1 MAKLNRKAEILS
13 AAIELFRMKGFAAVS
28 TRDLADHAGLSRS
41 HVYHYFDDWDQL
53 RREAFLAFSKDQL
66 AHVSAPLRDAP
77 PTRALEG
84 FLRACLPADADGDWT
99 LWLDAWDEALHDP
112 ELARIYLDADAQ
124 WRAMLMG
131 IIEHGVATGDF
142 RCAAPDRAARQLFS
156 LAMGQ
161 ANDLLLAPSERAAER
176 ALDEVMEV
184 AGLLLDLPSGSDR
197 L

>member
-1 MAKLNRKAEILS
+1 MANPNRRAEILS
-13 AAIELFRMKGFAAVS
+13 AALELFRMKGFAAVS

-41 HVYHYFDDWDQL
+41 HVYHYFDDWNQL
-53 RREAFLAFSKDQL
+53 RREAFLAFSRDQL
-66 AHVSAPLRDAP
+66 AQISTPVRDAP
-77 PTRALEG
+77 PAQALEG
-84 FLRACLPADADGDWT
+84 FLRACLPASADDDWT

-124 WRAMLMG
+124 WRAVLTA
-131 IIEHGVATGDF
+131 IIEQGVAASVF

-161 ANDLLLAPSERAAER
+161 ANDLLLAPSDQAADR

-184 AGLLLDLPSGSDR
+184 AALLLDLRFGSDR
-197 L
+197 P